1 VAPSLTICGVTIAR
15 EEEKDEKEGIADV
28 GLQYVSCFRMD
39 RAVPGTG
46 DQVDAC

>member
-1 VAPSLTICGVTIAR
+1 MLAGGSFIVFCARSIIAR

-28 GLQYVSCFRMD
+28 GLQYLSCIHLG

-46 DQVDAC
+46 D